1 MNITK
6 DYYDNILGNNH
17 NIYNYNFKYEKFS
30 SMHKC
35 NRLLIKINEVEN
47 NIDQLSL
54 ISKKSS
60 SFNNSHYK
68 ISNASVNIKKSLM
81 EIESEFEELKSKHL
95 NNNDLSLNKYSKL
108 LLENSLDI
116 INNNISDLTLKFQK
130 LLKEQAEKIT
140 KIEKRKKFIS
150 SSNRKNNINNSFNEY
165 ATDFTINNFNEEE
178 DVLLEVGDKQ
188 IYKNRESEY
197 YKSRLSEVQSI
208 EKTMSEISGIMNRL
222 SQMTYE
228 HSFMIDNISKNT
240 DIALEN
246 VEKGEKEIKKALE
259 RAKSNKWLFIKIF
272 FILICISIF
281 YIIFIG

>member
-108 LLENSLDI
+108 
-116 INNNISDLTLKFQK
+116 F
-130 LLKEQAEKIT
+130 
-140 KIEKRKKFIS
+140 
-150 SSNRKNNINNSFNEY
+150 
-165 ATDFTINNFNEEE
+165 
-178 DVLLEVGDKQ
+178 
-188 IYKNRESEY
+188 
-197 YKSRLSEVQSI
+197 
-208 EKTMSEISGIMNRL
+208 
-222 SQMTYE
+222 
-228 HSFMIDNISKNT
+228 
-240 DIALEN
+240 
-246 VEKGEKEIKKALE
+246 
-259 RAKSNKWLFIKIF
+259 
-272 FILICISIF
+272 IF
-281 YIIFIG
+281 YFQ

>member
-35 NRLLIKINEVEN
+35 NRLLIKINEVKN

-130 LLKEQAEKIT
+130 LLKEQ
-140 KIEKRKKFIS
+140 RKKFIS
-150 SSNRKNNINNSFNEY
+150 SSNRKNNINNTFNEY
-165 ATDFTINNFNEEE
+165 ATDFTNNNFNEEE